1 MCAAQAVVS
10 NAPFPTPE
18 RGRPMSQPAPESS
31 RPAPAQLAKAAL
43 RRLALDKLEPT
54 PENYQRAY
62 LAEAGIDATKDLAAP
77 PQPTDPGLDGQAWA
91 DVIGRVVRGIERG
104 SRQWTTSRKKESL
117 QRVLDGSK
125 SNAQRLQHRLS
136 QLVASWD
143 GEQPDEA
150 IDTDMGAWVDAPEIG
165 EAPSPQSPTPA
176 AHGTD
181 PTSLWSGVVG
191 ELSLTVREA
200 LPAPDPR
207 AQEAA
212 AAVAQATRDLGP
224 APPLLPLSPEMLD
237 GVREAC
243 LEARRVLQHRN
254 HLVEQLGSL
263 CHELTDSLTDLAED
277 DSWVRGQCDAMRHQ
291 LDEGLNARG
300 VRRISQLLH
309 ETRARQHDLRSERD
323 AARHALKQLI
333 HQMLQDMAEL
343 GQHTGRFQ
351 NSLSGYVET
360 IVQAD
365 TIEGLADVVRGM
377 VEDTRAVQ
385 SLVTQTQEKLQTEH
399 ARATELSDRVKQ
411 LEDEI
416 RRLSDEVSTDPLT
429 QIANRRGLM
438 RAFEVEQSR
447 MQRNGGSL
455 AVALLDIDNFKR
467 LNDQLGHQA
476 GDEALTFL
484 ASTVKSLLRP
494 SDALARYG
502 GEEFVVLLPETPI
515 DEAQAAVTRLQ
526 RQLSAQMF
534 MHENQQVFIT
544 FSAGVTLYRQS
555 ETIEAALDRA
565 DEALYEAKRT
575 GKNRTCI
582 A

>member
-1 MCAAQAVVS
+1 M
-10 NAPFPTPE
+10 P
-18 RGRPMSQPAPESS
+18 QPAP
-31 RPAPAQLAKAAL
+31 PAHTPAQLAKAAL
-43 RRLALDKLEPT
+43 RRLAVDKLEPT

-62 LAEAGIDATKDLAAP
+62 LAEAGIEPPKEKEAAAP
-77 PQPTDPGLDGQAWA
+77 TPPAEAVDGHAWA

-104 SRQWTTSRKKESL
+104 SRQWTTGRKKESL

-125 SNAQRLQHRLS
+125 SNIQRLQHRLT

-143 GEQPDEA
+143 GEKLDEA
-150 IDTDMGAWVDAPEIG
+150 VDTDMGAWLDEPEVASPSG
-165 EAPSPQSPTPA
+165 EASAPTTAGLATVAPNSEQT
-176 AHGTD
+176 G
-181 PTSLWSGVVG
+181 LWSGIVD
-191 ELSLTVREA
+191 ELSQTVREA

-207 AQEAA
+207 AQEAS
-212 AAVAQATRDLGP
+212 AAVAASTRDLGP
-224 APPLLPLSPEMLD
+224 KPPLLPLSPETLD
-237 GVREAC
+237 GVRDAC
-243 LEARRVLQHRN
+243 SEARRVLQHRN
-254 HLVEQLGSL
+254 HLVDQLGLL
-263 CHELTDSLTDLAED
+263 CHELTDSLTDLSED
-277 DSWVRGQCDAMRHQ
+277 DSWVRGQCEAMRHQ
-291 LDEGLNARG
+291 LEEGINARG

-309 ETRARQHDLRSERD
+309 DTRLRQHELRKERD
-323 AARHALKQLI
+323 AARDALKQLI

-351 NSLSGYVET
+351 DSLSGYVET

-365 TIEGLADVVRGM
+365 TIESLADVVREM
-377 VEDTRAVQ
+377 VADTRAVQ
-385 SLVTQTQEKLQTEH
+385 TLVNQTQEKLQTEH

-429 QIANRRGLM
+429 QIANRRGMM

-447 MQRNGGSL
+447 IERNGGSL
-455 AVALLDIDNFKR
+455 AVSLLDIDNFKR

-476 GDEALTFL
+476 GDEALKFL
-484 ASTVKSLLRP
+484 ADTVKSLLRP

-502 GEEFVVLLPETPI
+502 GEEFVVLLPDTPI
-515 DEAQAAVTRLQ
+515 DEAQIAVTRLQ
-526 RQLSAQMF
+526 RELSAKVF

-544 FSAGVTLYRQS
+544 FSAGVTLYRLG

>member
-1 MCAAQAVVS
+1 VT
-10 NAPFPTPE
+10 AP
-18 RGRPMSQPAPESS
+18 
-31 RPAPAQLAKAAL
+31 PAPAQLAKAAL
-43 RRLALDKLEPT
+43 RRLAVEKLEPT

-62 LAEAGIDATKDLAAP
+62 LAEAGIEAPKEPTKEAPAAPDATGP
-77 PQPTDPGLDGQAWA
+77 DGEAWA

-104 SRQWTTSRKKESL
+104 SRQWTTGRKKESL
-117 QRVLDGSK
+117 QRVLEGSK
-125 SNAQRLQHRLS
+125 ANWQRLQHRLN
-136 QLVASWD
+136 QLVNSWD
-143 GEQPDEA
+143 GEKLDEA
-150 IDTDMGAWVDAPEIG
+150 VDTDMGAWLDAPESSAQAAS
-165 EAPSPQSPTPA
+165 EPDASANANASPAMLAPSGEQSV
-176 AHGTD
+176 
-181 PTSLWSGVVG
+181 LWSSVVD
-191 ELSLTVREA
+191 ELSQTVREA
-200 LPAPDPR
+200 LPSPDPR

-212 AAVAQATRDLGP
+212 AAVAASTRDIAP
-224 APPLLPLSPEMLD
+224 TPPLLPLSPELLTS
-237 GVREAC
+237 VREAC
-243 LEARRVLQHRN
+243 HDARRVLQHRN
-254 HLVEQLGSL
+254 HLVELLGTL
-263 CHELTDSLTDLAED
+263 CNELTDSLTDLAED

-309 ETRARQHDLRSERD
+309 DTRARQRELRHERD
-323 AARHALKQLI
+323 AAKAALKQLI
-333 HQMLQDMAEL
+333 HQMLQEIAEL
-343 GQHTGRFQ
+343 GHHTGRFQ
-351 NSLSGYVET
+351 DSLSGYVET

-365 TIEGLADVVRGM
+365 TIESLAGVVREM

-385 SLVTQTQEKLQTEH
+385 SLVSQTQEKLQSEH
-399 ARATELSDRVKQ
+399 ARATELTDRVKQ

-447 MQRNGGSL
+447 LERNGGSL
-455 AVALLDIDNFKR
+455 AVALLDVDNFKR

-476 GDEALTFL
+476 GDEALKFL
-484 ASTVKSLLRP
+484 ANTVKGLLRP

-502 GEEFVVLLPETPI
+502 GEEFVILLPDTPL
-515 DEAQAAVTRLQ
+515 DEAQSAVTRLQ

-544 FSAGVTLYRQS
+544 FSAGVTLYRAG
-555 ETIEAALDRA
+555 EAIEAALDRA

-575 GKNRTCI
+575 GKNRTCM

>member
-1 MCAAQAVVS
+1 M
-10 NAPFPTPE
+10 P
-18 RGRPMSQPAPESS
+18 QPAP
-31 RPAPAQLAKAAL
+31 PAHTPAQLAKAAL
-43 RRLALDKLEPT
+43 RRLAVDKLEPT

-62 LAEAGIDATKDLAAP
+62 LAEAGIEPPKEKEAAAP
-77 PQPTDPGLDGQAWA
+77 TPPAEAVDGHAWA

-104 SRQWTTSRKKESL
+104 SRQWTTGRKKESL

-125 SNAQRLQHRLS
+125 SNIQRLQHRLT

-143 GEQPDEA
+143 GEKLDEA
-150 IDTDMGAWVDAPEIG
+150 VDTDMGAWLDEPEVASPSSEASAPTTAGLVTI
-165 EAPSPQSPTPA
+165 APNSEQT
-176 AHGTD
+176 G
-181 PTSLWSGVVG
+181 LWSGIVD
-191 ELSLTVREA
+191 ELSQTVREA

-207 AQEAA
+207 AQEAS
-212 AAVAQATRDLGP
+212 AAVAASTRDLGP
-224 APPLLPLSPEMLD
+224 KPPLLPLSPEMLD
-237 GVREAC
+237 GVRDAC
-243 LEARRVLQHRN
+243 SEARRVLQHRN
-254 HLVEQLGSL
+254 HLVDQLGLL
-263 CHELTDSLTDLAED
+263 CHELTDSLTDLSED
-277 DSWVRGQCDAMRHQ
+277 DSWVRGQCEAMRHQ
-291 LDEGLNARG
+291 LEEGINARG

-309 ETRARQHDLRSERD
+309 DTRLRQHELRKERD
-323 AARHALKQLI
+323 AARDALKQLI

-351 NSLSGYVET
+351 DSLSGYVET

-365 TIEGLADVVRGM
+365 TIESLADVVREM
-377 VEDTRAVQ
+377 VADTRAVQ
-385 SLVTQTQEKLQTEH
+385 TLVNQTQEKLQTEH

-429 QIANRRGLM
+429 QIANRRGMM

-447 MQRNGGSL
+447 IERNGGSL
-455 AVALLDIDNFKR
+455 AVSLLDIDNFKR

-476 GDEALTFL
+476 GDEALKFL
-484 ASTVKSLLRP
+484 ADTVKSLLRP

-502 GEEFVVLLPETPI
+502 GEEFVVLLPDTPI
-515 DEAQAAVTRLQ
+515 DEAQIAVTRLQ
-526 RQLSAQMF
+526 RELSAKVF

-544 FSAGVTLYRQS
+544 FSAGVTLYRLG